1 MPEIRSNGFAV
12 GDGHPAFVVAEIGQ
26 NHNGDVELAK
36 KLIELA
42 AIPVFDKF
50 NQRMLLGVNAIKLTK
65 RDMSCELTQ
74 EAYDKEYASPHA
86 FGRTYGEHRE
96 KLELSDAQHT
106 ELGAYA
112 HTKGL
117 AVIET
122 LCAPSCISLLKTMK
136 VDFLKV
142 ASRDLT
148 NVPLLDAL
156 AETGLPIIL
165 STGMV
170 SYTETDEAMET
181 LARKHSGPV
190 AILHCLSEYPAQY
203 ENINLNNIPEMIRR
217 YPGHVVGYS
226 DHSIGIVV
234 PVAAVVMGASII
246 EKHVTLSR
254 SMKGTD
260 HAGALEGEG
269 LWRMVRD
276 IRNVEASLGGV
287 EKRVPDSVST
297 AKRKLERSLAVRAAV
312 NAGAAVSEDNL
323 IMLSPGGGLGWR
335 DRAKVAG
342 RRAARDIPAMS
353 LVHEEDV
360 KKG

>member
-1 MPEIRSNGFAV
+1 MPQMRSGEYVV

-42 AIPVFDKF
+42 AMPVFDKF
-50 NQRMLLGVNAIKLTK
+50 NQRMLQGVNAVKLTK
-65 RDMSCELTQ
+65 RDMDFELTR
-74 EAYDKEYASPHA
+74 EAFDRPYDSPNS
-86 FGRTYGEHRE
+86 FGATYGEHRR
-96 KLELSDAQHT
+96 KLELSDEEHA
-106 ELGAYA
+106 ELGEYA
-112 HTKGL
+112 HAKGL

-122 LCAPSCISLLKTMK
+122 LCAPSCTSLLDRMQ

-148 NVPLLDAL
+148 NVPLLEAL

-165 STGMV
+165 SSGMV
-170 SYTETDEAMET
+170 SYEQVDTAVEVLE
-181 LARKHSGPV
+181 KHNAGPI

-203 ENINLNNIPEMIRR
+203 ENISLNNIPELMRR
-217 YPGHVVGYS
+217 FPDKVIGYS

-234 PVAAVVMGASII
+234 PVAAVVLGAHII

-254 SMKGTD
+254 SMKGSD

-276 IRNVEASLGGV
+276 IRNVEESMGGS
-287 EKRVPDSVST
+287 EKRLPESVTST
-297 AKRKLERSLAVRAAV
+297 RYKLERSLAVRDAV
-312 NAGAAVSEDNL
+312 PAGSRVHEDNL
-323 IMLSPGGGLGWR
+323 IMLSPGGALGWLQ
-335 DRAKVAG
+335 RAQVVGK
-342 RRAARDIPAMS
+342 AATRDIPAMS
-353 LVHEEDV
+353 LVTPEDV
-360 KKG
+360 KES